1 MVYDLIAFAAGVY
14 FGFRNHEAALWAL
27 IERGLP
33 YNVALAGIMTAA
45 VVFTTKLEPKA
56 SFIISIL
63 AYLFLAFIL
72 GSIAGRVSRRMLRE
86 REDTQEGS
94 TP

>member
-14 FGFRNHEAALWAL
+14 FGFRNHEASLWAL
-27 IERGLP
+27 IEQGLL
-33 YNVALAGIMTAA
+33 YNVALAGILTAA
-45 VVFTTKLEPKA
+45 LVFITKLEPDA

-72 GSIAGRVSRRMLRE
+72 GSIAGKLSRRMLRK
-86 REDTQEGS
+86 RDN
-94 TP
+94 TPENPTP